1 MLVSFVIR
9 SHRNTLKKSL
19 TSIFYAV
26 YNLASTSLKEN
37 TMASHSLIVGG
48 STAKRVINCPGS
60 VALVAKMPPKDSST
74 YADRGTLLHNAMA
87 TILDSDTVTPES
99 MLWTTYKDETLTG
112 ELLNEKILPALAA
125 LDAIDPEGVMEYA
138 VETVVG
144 FGAYLPGVF
153 GSADLLGR
161 LGNRAVVL
169 DWKFGD
175 GVAVSAEENEQGL
188 FYAAAA
194 MRTPETA
201 WVFEGAEE
209 VEIVIVQPPAVKRWV
224 TTVKRVKEF
233 ERSLKRAVKAS
244 QMPDAAIVV
253 GDHCRWCSAKP
264 LCPKMTGAVD
274 RAVKVQLENLPAET
288 IGAYLGNADL
298 LEDWIKDLRAL
309 AMTMMEGGAK
319 VPGYKLV
326 AKRSVRKWLDEGKA
340 TQALTALG
348 IDPVKLELVSP
359 AQAEKLLKP
368 SKQALPD
375 DLVASVSSGTTFAP
389 ESDPR
394 PEVLQ
399 IGQQLTAALSKLI

>member
-1 MLVSFVIR
+1 
-9 SHRNTLKKSL
+9 
-19 TSIFYAV
+19 
-26 YNLASTSLKEN
+26 
-37 TMASHSLIVGG
+37 MASHSLIVGG

-60 VALVAKMPPKDSST
+60 VALVAKMPPKDSSS

-161 LGNRAVVL
+161 LGSRAVVL

-233 ERSLKRAVKAS
+233 ERALKRAVKAS
-244 QMPDAAIVV
+244 TMPDAAIVV

-274 RAVKVQLENLPAET
+274 RAVKVQMENLPAET

-309 AMTMMEGGAK
+309 AMTMMENGAK

-326 AKRSVRKWLDEGKA
+326 AKRSVRKWLDESKA
-340 TQALTALG
+340 TQALTAMG

-399 IGQQLTAALSKLI
+399 IGQQLTAALSKLV

>member
-1 MLVSFVIR
+1 
-9 SHRNTLKKSL
+9 
-19 TSIFYAV
+19 
-26 YNLASTSLKEN
+26 
-37 TMASHSLIVGG
+37 MASHSLIVGG

-60 VALVAKMPPKDSST
+60 VALVAKMPPKDSSS

-87 TILDSDTVTPES
+87 AILDSDTVTPES

-112 ELLNEKILPALAA
+112 ELFNEKILPALAA

-224 TTVKRVKEF
+224 TTPKRVKEF
-233 ERSLKRAVKAS
+233 ERALKRAVKAS
-244 QMPDAAIVV
+244 TMPDAPINV
-253 GDHCRWCSAKP
+253 GEHCRWCAAKP

-274 RAVKVQLENLPAET
+274 RAVKVQLEMLPAAT
-288 IGAYLGNADL
+288 VGAYLANADL

-309 AMTMMEGGAK
+309 AMTMMENGAK

-326 AKRSVRKWLDEGKA
+326 AKRSVRKWLDESKA
-340 TQALTALG
+340 ADALVALG
-348 IDPVKLELVSP
+348 VDPMKQELVSP

-368 SKQALPD
+368 LKQALPD

-399 IGQQLTAALSKLI
+399 IGQQLTAALSKLV

>member
-1 MLVSFVIR
+1 
-9 SHRNTLKKSL
+9 
-19 TSIFYAV
+19 
-26 YNLASTSLKEN
+26 
-37 TMASHSLIVGG
+37 MASHSLIVGG

-87 TILDSDTVTPES
+87 AILDSDTVTPES
-99 MLWTTYKDETLTG
+99 MLWTTFKGETLTG
-112 ELLNEKILPALAA
+112 ELLSEKILPALAA

-161 LGNRAVVL
+161 LGSRAVVL

-233 ERSLKRAVKAS
+233 ERALKRAVKAS
-244 QMPDAAIVV
+244 TMPDAAIVV
-253 GDHCRWCSAKP
+253 GDHCRWCAAKP

-309 AMTMMEGGAK
+309 AMTMMEGGTR

-340 TQALTALG
+340 NKALAAMG

-399 IGQQLTAALSKLI
+399 IGQHLTAALSKLV

>member
-1 MLVSFVIR
+1 
-9 SHRNTLKKSL
+9 
-19 TSIFYAV
+19 
-26 YNLASTSLKEN
+26 
-37 TMASHSLIVGG
+37 MASHSLIVGG

-60 VALVAKMPPKDSST
+60 VALVAKMPPKDSSS

-99 MLWTTYKDETLTG
+99 MLWTTYKGETLTG

-233 ERSLKRAVKAS
+233 ERALKRAVKAS

-253 GDHCRWCSAKP
+253 GDHCRWCNAKP

-309 AMTMMEGGAK
+309 AMTMMEGGTR

-326 AKRSVRKWLDEGKA
+326 AKRSVRKWLDERKA

-399 IGQQLTAALSKLI
+399 IGQQLTAALSKLV

>member
-1 MLVSFVIR
+1 
-9 SHRNTLKKSL
+9 
-19 TSIFYAV
+19 
-26 YNLASTSLKEN
+26 
-37 TMASHSLIVGG
+37 MASHSLIVGG

-87 TILDSDTVTPES
+87 AILDSDTVTPES
-99 MLWTTYKDETLTG
+99 MLWTTFNGETLTG
-112 ELLNEKILPALAA
+112 ELLSEKILPALAA

-201 WVFEGAEE
+201 WVFDGAEE

-233 ERSLKRAVKAS
+233 ERALKRAVKAS
-244 QMPDAAIVV
+244 TMPDAAIVV
-253 GDHCRWCSAKP
+253 GDHCRWCAAKP

-274 RAVKVQLENLPAET
+274 RAVKVQIENLPAET

-309 AMTMMEGGAK
+309 AMTMMENGAK

-326 AKRSVRKWLDEGKA
+326 AKRSVRKWLDESKA
-340 TQALTALG
+340 ADALAALG
-348 IDPVKLELVSP
+348 VDPMKQELVSP

-368 SKQALPD
+368 LKQALPD
-375 DLVASVSSGTTFAP
+375 DLVAAVSSGTTFAP

-399 IGQQLTAALSKLI
+399 IGQQLSAALGRLV

>member
-1 MLVSFVIR
+1 
-9 SHRNTLKKSL
+9 
-19 TSIFYAV
+19 
-26 YNLASTSLKEN
+26 
-37 TMASHSLIVGG
+37 MASHSLIVGG

-60 VALVAKMPPKDSST
+60 VALVAKMPPKASST
-74 YADRGTLLHNAMA
+74 YADKGTLLHNIIASV
-87 TILDSDTVTPES
+87 LDSDTITPES
-99 MLWTTYKDETLTG
+99 LLDATYANETFTQD
-112 ELLNEKILPALAA
+112 LLNEKILPALAA

-209 VEIVIVQPPAVKRWV
+209 IEIVIVQPPMVKRWV
-224 TTVKRVKEF
+224 TTPKRVKEF

-244 QMPDAAIVV
+244 TMPDAAIVV
-253 GDHCRWCSAKP
+253 GDHCRWCAAKP

-274 RAVKVQLENLPAET
+274 RAVKVQMENLPAET

-309 AMTMMEGGAK
+309 AMTMMEAGAK

-326 AKRSVRKWLDEGKA
+326 AKRSVRKWLDESKA

-368 SKQALPD
+368 LKQALPD

-399 IGQQLTAALSKLI
+399 IGQQLTAALSKLV

>member
-1 MLVSFVIR
+1 
-9 SHRNTLKKSL
+9 
-19 TSIFYAV
+19 
-26 YNLASTSLKEN
+26 
-37 TMASHSLIVGG
+37 MASHSLIVGG

-99 MLWTTYKDETLTG
+99 MLWTTFKGETLTG

-244 QMPDAAIVV
+244 TMPDAAIVV
-253 GDHCRWCSAKP
+253 GDHCRWCNAKP

-309 AMTMMEGGAK
+309 AMTMMEGGTR

-326 AKRSVRKWLDEGKA
+326 AKRSVRKWLDERKA
-340 TQALTALG
+340 EYALAALG
-348 IDPVKLELVSP
+348 IDPTKLELVSP

-368 SKQALPD
+368 LKQALPD

-399 IGQQLTAALSKLI
+399 IGSQLTAALSKLV

>member
-1 MLVSFVIR
+1 
-9 SHRNTLKKSL
+9 
-19 TSIFYAV
+19 
-26 YNLASTSLKEN
+26 
-37 TMASHSLIVGG
+37 MASHSLIVGG

-99 MLWTTYKDETLTG
+99 MLWTTYKGETLTG

-125 LDAIDPEGVMEYA
+125 LDAVDPEGVMEYA

-309 AMTMMEGGAK
+309 AMTMMEGGTR

-340 TQALTALG
+340 NKALAALG

-368 SKQALPD
+368 LKQALPD

-399 IGQQLTAALSKLI
+399 IGQQLTAALSKLV

>member
-1 MLVSFVIR
+1 
-9 SHRNTLKKSL
+9 
-19 TSIFYAV
+19 
-26 YNLASTSLKEN
+26 
-37 TMASHSLIVGG
+37 MASHSLIVGG

-60 VALVAKMPPKDSST
+60 VALVAKMPPKPSSAD
-74 YADRGTLLHNAMA
+74 ADRGTLLHNAMA
-87 TILDSDTVTPES
+87 AILDSDTVTPES
-99 MLWTTYKDETLTG
+99 MLWTTYKGETLTG
-112 ELLNEKILPALAA
+112 ELLSEKILPALAA

-138 VETVVG
+138 VETEVG

-175 GVAVSAEENEQGL
+175 GVAVSVEENEQGL

-201 WVFEGAEE
+201 WVFDGAEE

-224 TTVKRVKEF
+224 TTPKRIKEF
-233 ERSLKRAVKAS
+233 ERALKRAVKAS
-244 QMPDAAIVV
+244 TMPDAAIVV
-253 GDHCRWCSAKP
+253 GDHCRWCAAKP

-274 RAVKVQLENLPAET
+274 RAVKVQLEMLPAAT
-288 IGAYLGNADL
+288 VGAYLANADL

-309 AMTMMEGGAK
+309 AMTMMENGAK

-340 TQALTALG
+340 NKALAAMG

-368 SKQALPD
+368 LKQALPD

-399 IGQQLTAALSKLI
+399 IGQQLTAALSKLV

>member
-1 MLVSFVIR
+1 
-9 SHRNTLKKSL
+9 
-19 TSIFYAV
+19 
-26 YNLASTSLKEN
+26 
-37 TMASHSLIVGG
+37 MASHSLIVGG

-60 VALVAKMPPKDSST
+60 VALVAKMPPKDSSS

-99 MLWTTYKDETLTG
+99 MLWTTYKGETLTG

-161 LGNRAVVL
+161 LGSRAVVL

-201 WVFEGAEE
+201 WVFDGAEE
-209 VEIVIVQPPAVKRWV
+209 IEIVIVQPPAVKRWV

-253 GDHCRWCSAKP
+253 GDHCRWCNAKP

-309 AMTMMEGGAK
+309 AMTMMEAGAK

-340 TQALTALG
+340 NKALAALG

-399 IGQQLTAALSKLI
+399 IGQQLTAALSKLV

>member
-1 MLVSFVIR
+1 
-9 SHRNTLKKSL
+9 
-19 TSIFYAV
+19 
-26 YNLASTSLKEN
+26 
-37 TMASHSLIVGG
+37 MASHSLIVGG

-60 VALVAKMPPKDSST
+60 VALVAKMPPKDSSS

-99 MLWTTYKDETLTG
+99 MLWTTYKGETLTG

-201 WVFEGAEE
+201 WVFDGAEE
-209 VEIVIVQPPAVKRWV
+209 IEIVIVQPPAVKRWV

-309 AMTMMEGGAK
+309 AMTMMEAGAK

-340 TQALTALG
+340 NKALAAMG

-368 SKQALPD
+368 LKQALPD

-399 IGQQLTAALSKLI
+399 IGSQLTAALSKLV

>member
-1 MLVSFVIR
+1 
-9 SHRNTLKKSL
+9 
-19 TSIFYAV
+19 
-26 YNLASTSLKEN
+26 
-37 TMASHSLIVGG
+37 MASHSLIVGG

-60 VALVAKMPPKDSST
+60 VALVAKMPPKDSSR

-99 MLWTTYKDETLTG
+99 MLWTTYQGETLTG

-161 LGNRAVVL
+161 LGSRAVVL

-209 VEIVIVQPPAVKRWV
+209 IEIVIVQPPAVKRWV

-244 QMPDAAIVV
+244 AMPDAAIVV

-340 TQALTALG
+340 NKALAAMG

-399 IGQQLTAALSKLI
+399 IGQQLTAALSKLV

>member
-1 MLVSFVIR
+1 
-9 SHRNTLKKSL
+9 
-19 TSIFYAV
+19 
-26 YNLASTSLKEN
+26 
-37 TMASHSLIVGG
+37 MASHSLIVGG

-87 TILDSDTVTPES
+87 AILDSDTVTPES
-99 MLWTTYKDETLTG
+99 MLWTTYKGETLTG
-112 ELLNEKILPALAA
+112 ELLSEKILPALAA

-161 LGNRAVVL
+161 LGSRAVVL

-201 WVFEGAEE
+201 WVFDGAEE
-209 VEIVIVQPPAVKRWV
+209 IEIVIVQPPVVKRWV

-244 QMPDAAIVV
+244 TMPDAAIVV
-253 GDHCRWCSAKP
+253 GDHCRWCAAKP

-274 RAVKVQLENLPAET
+274 RAVKVQLEMLPAAT
-288 IGAYLGNADL
+288 VGAYLANADL

-309 AMTMMEGGAK
+309 AMTLMENGAK

-326 AKRSVRKWLDEGKA
+326 AKRSVRKWLDESKA
-340 TQALTALG
+340 ADALVALG
-348 IDPVKLELVSP
+348 VDPMKQELVSP

-399 IGQQLTAALSKLI
+399 IGQQLTVALSKLV

>member
-1 MLVSFVIR
+1 
-9 SHRNTLKKSL
+9 
-19 TSIFYAV
+19 
-26 YNLASTSLKEN
+26 
-37 TMASHSLIVGG
+37 MASHSLIVGG

-99 MLWTTYKDETLTG
+99 MLWTTYKGETLTG

-161 LGNRAVVL
+161 LGSRAVVL

-233 ERSLKRAVKAS
+233 ERALKRAVKAS

-253 GDHCRWCSAKP
+253 GDHCRWCNAKP

-326 AKRSVRKWLDEGKA
+326 AKRSVRKWLDESKA

-399 IGQQLTAALSKLI
+399 IGSQLTAALSKLV

>member
-1 MLVSFVIR
+1 
-9 SHRNTLKKSL
+9 
-19 TSIFYAV
+19 
-26 YNLASTSLKEN
+26 
-37 TMASHSLIVGG
+37 MASHSLIVGG

-60 VALVAKMPPKDSST
+60 VALVAKMPPKDSSS

-87 TILDSDTVTPES
+87 AILDSDTVTPES
-99 MLWTTYKDETLTG
+99 MLWTTFKGETLTG

-161 LGNRAVVL
+161 LGSRAVVL

-201 WVFEGAEE
+201 WVFDGAEE

-233 ERSLKRAVKAS
+233 ERALKRAVKAS
-244 QMPDAAIVV
+244 TMPDAAIVV
-253 GDHCRWCSAKP
+253 GDHCRWCAAKP

-274 RAVKVQLENLPAET
+274 RAVKVQMENLPAET

-309 AMTMMEGGAK
+309 AMTMMENGAK

-340 TQALTALG
+340 NKALAAMG

-399 IGQQLTAALSKLI
+399 IGQQLTAALSKLV

>member
-1 MLVSFVIR
+1 
-9 SHRNTLKKSL
+9 
-19 TSIFYAV
+19 
-26 YNLASTSLKEN
+26 
-37 TMASHSLIVGG
+37 MASHSLIVGG

-99 MLWTTYKDETLTG
+99 MLWTTYKGETLTG

-161 LGNRAVVL
+161 LGSRAVVL

-201 WVFEGAEE
+201 WVFDGAEE
-209 VEIVIVQPPAVKRWV
+209 IEIVIVQPPAVKRWV

-309 AMTMMEGGAK
+309 AMTMMENGTP
-319 VPGYKLV
+319 VPGYKVV

-340 TQALTALG
+340 AGALAALG
-348 IDPVKLELVSP
+348 IDPMKLELVSP

-368 SKQALPD
+368 TKQALPD

-399 IGQQLTAALSKLI
+399 IGQQLTAALSKLV

>member
-1 MLVSFVIR
+1 
-9 SHRNTLKKSL
+9 
-19 TSIFYAV
+19 
-26 YNLASTSLKEN
+26 
-37 TMASHSLIVGG
+37 MASHSLIVGG

-99 MLWTTYKDETLTG
+99 MLWTTFKGETLTG

-125 LDAIDPEGVMEYA
+125 LDAVDPEGVMEYA

-244 QMPDAAIVV
+244 AMPDAAIVV
-253 GDHCRWCSAKP
+253 GDHCRWCAAKP

-309 AMTMMEGGAK
+309 AMTMMEAGAK

-340 TQALTALG
+340 NKALAAMG

-399 IGQQLTAALSKLI
+399 IGQQLTAALSKLV

>member
-1 MLVSFVIR
+1 
-9 SHRNTLKKSL
+9 L
-19 TSIFYAV
+19 TSIFYAA

-60 VALVAKMPPKDSST
+60 VALVAKMPPKDSSS

-99 MLWTTYKDETLTG
+99 MLWTTYKGETLTG

-125 LDAIDPEGVMEYA
+125 LDEIDPEGVMEYA

-161 LGNRAVVL
+161 LGSRAVVL

-201 WVFEGAEE
+201 WVFEGVEE

-326 AKRSVRKWLDEGKA
+326 AKRSVRKWLDESKA
-340 TQALTALG
+340 ADALVALG
-348 IDPVKLELVSP
+348 VDPMKKELVSP

-375 DLVASVSSGTTFAP
+375 DMVASVSSGTTFAP

-399 IGQQLTAALSKLI
+399 IGQQLTAALSKLV

>member
-1 MLVSFVIR
+1 
-9 SHRNTLKKSL
+9 
-19 TSIFYAV
+19 
-26 YNLASTSLKEN
+26 
-37 TMASHSLIVGG
+37 MASHSLIVGG

-60 VALVAKMPPKDSST
+60 VALVAKMPPKDSSA

-87 TILDSDTVTPES
+87 AILDSDTVTPES
-99 MLWTTYKDETLTG
+99 MLWTTFNGETLTG
-112 ELLNEKILPALAA
+112 ELLSEKILPALAA

-144 FGAYLPGVF
+144 FGTYLPGVF

-161 LGNRAVVL
+161 LGSRAVVL

-201 WVFEGAEE
+201 WVFDGAEE

-233 ERSLKRAVKAS
+233 ERALKRAVKAS
-244 QMPDAAIVV
+244 TMPDAAIVV

-274 RAVKVQLENLPAET
+274 RAVKVQMENLPAET

-309 AMTMMEGGAK
+309 AMTMMEAGAK

-326 AKRSVRKWLDEGKA
+326 AKRSVRKWLDESKA
-340 TQALTALG
+340 TQALTAMG

-399 IGQQLTAALSKLI
+399 IGQQLTAALSKLV

>member
-1 MLVSFVIR
+1 
-9 SHRNTLKKSL
+9 
-19 TSIFYAV
+19 
-26 YNLASTSLKEN
+26 
-37 TMASHSLIVGG
+37 MASHSLIVGG

-60 VALVAKMPPKDSST
+60 VALVAKMPPKDSSS

-99 MLWTTYKDETLTG
+99 MLWTTYKGETLTG

-161 LGNRAVVL
+161 LGSRAVVL

-233 ERSLKRAVKAS
+233 ERALKRAVKAS
-244 QMPDAAIVV
+244 AMPDAAIVV
-253 GDHCRWCSAKP
+253 GDHCRWCNAKP

-309 AMTMMEGGAK
+309 AMTMMESGAK

-326 AKRSVRKWLDEGKA
+326 AKKSIRKWLDEGKA
-340 TQALTALG
+340 NKALAAMG

-399 IGQQLTAALSKLI
+399 IGQQLTAALSKLV

>member
-1 MLVSFVIR
+1 
-9 SHRNTLKKSL
+9 
-19 TSIFYAV
+19 
-26 YNLASTSLKEN
+26 
-37 TMASHSLIVGG
+37 MASHSLIVGG

-60 VALVAKMPPKDSST
+60 VALVAKMPPKDSSS

-87 TILDSDTVTPES
+87 AILDSDTVTPES
-99 MLWTTYKDETLTG
+99 MLWTTFNGETLTG

-161 LGNRAVVL
+161 LGSRAVVL

-233 ERSLKRAVKAS
+233 ERALKRAVKAS
-244 QMPDAAIVV
+244 TMPDAAIVV
-253 GDHCRWCSAKP
+253 GDHCRWCNAKP

-309 AMTMMEGGAK
+309 AMTMMEGGTR

-399 IGQQLTAALSKLI
+399 IGQHLTAALSKLV